1 MKDIYRCI
9 ESYSDCYF
17 FFFTFQPLS
26 AGLCSSTHLLVVDM
40 EPSPSVTI
48 ADVSGSASMDL
59 DFSTFLSMFSILVIF
74 YYIWKF
80 IRRKALI
87 FRQST
92 DQDENADSKKIQ
104 FLEKTPFSTSL
115 NSGTLKTESSG
126 SSSVSESH
134 SKENNFQSPPIRT
147 RYTDAL
153 TKGKN
158 TKFEDRHDGNQMSPS
173 LSPQRSSA
181 TEVKQRKKKY
191 NTGYGL
197 VDHSVSTIKKKRRSV
212 DEGIVTRSK
221 AKEIYCQMN
230 VPTSLKGDT
239 ATIESQD

>member
-1 MKDIYRCI
+1 M
-9 ESYSDCYF
+9 ES
-17 FFFTFQPLS
+17 
-26 AGLCSSTHLLVVDM
+26 SS
-40 EPSPSVTI
+40 SVTI
-48 ADVSGSASMDL
+48 GDVSGSASMDL

-87 FRQST
+87 RQST

-115 NSGTLKTESSG
+115 NSSTLKTESSG
-126 SSSVSESH
+126 SSSVNESH

-158 TKFEDRHDGNQMSPS
+158 TKFEDHHDGNQMS

-212 DEGIVTRSK
+212 DEGIMTRSK

-239 ATIESQD
+239 VTTESQD